1 MQKTV
6 LFVFVEKLCNPNS
19 VCIFRP
25 SVPCALKTC
34 EIWFPFKVIHR
45 SDFNCHIF
53 NETWMIGEEWR
64 QRAKAVLAGG
74 GRCGRVDVKE
84 SMTYCVGRA
93 ARQLGDM
100 LLRAVPF
107 SNTFCRDPAPFLSNQ
122 RHPPCAGQRC
132 AKIIWKLD
140 TSHLARTVITFAI
153 TMEGRQ
159 RTVMPNWHD
168 LLVQFKNFITFCL
181 AATTTSSSCADAHFL
196 YPSILVF
203 TEYYSGWIGQCTWTT
218 FSSKSYKMITK
229 HLT

>member
-1 MQKTV
+1 MQKTA
-6 LFVFVEKLCNPNS
+6 LFVFVDKLCNQKS
-19 VCIFRP
+19 FCLFCP
-25 SVPCALKTC
+25 SVPC
-34 EIWFPFKVIHR
+34 EIWFLFKVIHQ
-45 SDFNCHIF
+45 SPDFNCHIF

-64 QRAKAVLAGG
+64 QRAKAVLVGG

-140 TSHLARTVITFAI
+140 TSYLARTVITFAI

-181 AATTTSSSCADAHFL
+181 APTTTSSSCADAHFL
-196 YPSILVF
+196 CPSILDQNF
-203 TEYYSGWIGQCTWTT
+203 WYSLNTIQVE
-218 FSSKSYKMITK
+218 IQ
-229 HLT
+229 LE

>member
-1 MQKTV
+1 MQKTA
-6 LFVFVEKLCNPNS
+6 LFVFVDKLCNQKS
-19 VCIFRP
+19 FCLFCP
-25 SVPCALKTC
+25 SVPC
-34 EIWFPFKVIHR
+34 EIWFLFKVIHQ
-45 SDFNCHIF
+45 SPDFNCHIF

-64 QRAKAVLAGG
+64 QRAKAVLVGG

-84 SMTYCVGRA
+84 SMTYCVGRP

-107 SNTFCRDPAPFLSNQ
+107 SNTFCRGPAPFLSNQ
-122 RHPPCAGQRC
+122 RHPLCAGQRC

-140 TSHLARTVITFAI
+140 TSYLARTVITFAI

-181 AATTTSSSCADAHFL
+181 AASTTSSSCADAHFL
-196 YPSILVF
+196 CPSILDQNF
-203 TEYYSGWIGQCTWTT
+203 WYSLNTIQVE
-218 FSSKSYKMITK
+218 IQ
-229 HLT
+229 LE